1 MITALD
7 HLVLVCPDIEA
18 AEADYFTLLGED
30 PVWRSET
37 EDTASVVF
45 AVGNTALELLAPQGD
60 GPAAAKLRDMIDDG
74 AGLTTLV
81 YRSDNLSDDHHLM
94 TRRGLSPSEVSDGD
108 SQHGDTGAQRAWQR
122 GRAAKGS

>member
-7 HLVLVCPDIEA
+7 HFVLLCPDIA
-18 AEADYFTLLGED
+18 AATADYEALLGIA
-30 PVWRSET
+30 PVWHADADGVAIST
-37 EDTASVVF
+37 F
-45 AVGNTALELLAPQGD
+45 AVGNTALELLAPQGE

-81 YRSDNLSDDHHLM
+81 YRSDNLSEDHHLM

-108 SQHGDTGAQRAWQR
+108 SQHGDTGAR
-122 GRAAKGS
+122 